1 MATPVYGIEPFYG
14 DGFDVFCDTFIQ
26 VSTAYCPVD
35 TGYLRS
41 TLTADTDGFAWAECY
56 TDCEYAQYQE
66 YGTWC
71 MGAQPYFE
79 PAIAEAFAAAIPL
92 WRQAWQDALDEEQ
105 EILEIVK
112 GAYNELQ
119 DFMEEQEQDLKEE
132 LADIHAA
139 GSGATAEEAEALA
152 YQAMIVLA
160 MIAMVVAVIS
170 WIKAVI
176 RSVFQDMSK
185 SMTAE
190 YQFKVDSSYFIE
202 IT

>member
-1 MATPVYGIEPFYG
+1 
-14 DGFDVFCDTFIQ
+14 
-26 VSTAYCPVD
+26 
-35 TGYLRS
+35 
-41 TLTADTDGFAWAECY
+41 
-56 TDCEYAQYQE
+56 
-66 YGTWC
+66 
-71 MGAQPYFE
+71 
-79 PAIAEAFAAAIPL
+79 
-92 WRQAWQDALDEEQ
+92 
-105 EILEIVK
+105 
-112 GAYNELQ
+112 
-119 DFMEEQEQDLKEE
+119 MEEQEQDLKEE

-190 YQFKVDSSYFIE
+190 Y
-202 IT
+202 